1 MADHLTELKKLLD
14 TDKII
19 LGTSR
24 TLKAIKR
31 GEIAKVFTSVNAPNS
46 VKEDLNYYSCI
57 SGFDIVSLE
66 IPNDELGTICRKQ
79 FAVSVISVR
88 K

>member
-24 TLKAIKR
+24 TLKAVKR
-31 GEIAKVFTSVNAPNS
+31 GEVAKVFTSANVPPS
-46 VKEDLNYYSCI
+46 VKEDLSYYSGI
-57 SGFDIVSLE
+57 SGFEIVGLN
-66 IPNDELGTICRKQ
+66 IPNDELGTVCRKQ